1 MKVSLIVLTRNELTG
16 VKNILPKIPRD
27 IINEIVVIDGNSTDG
42 TYEECQKMN
51 LEVIKQKSKGRGN
64 AFREGL
70 NNSKGDILIFFS
82 PDGNENPE
90 DIPRLI
96 TKISEGYDLVIASRL
111 TKGGGS
117 DDFTF
122 LRKMLTMLVTK
133 TINILFKGS
142 YTDAC
147 NGFRA
152 IKRSVLE
159 SIRTDATW
167 HEIEI
172 QISIRC
178 LKRKCRIS
186 EIPTFEDRRIAGTSN
201 LNLFTTGIRHMW
213 YILKEIFSA

>member
-1 MKVSLIVLTRNELTG
+1 MKVSLIILTRNELFG
-16 VKNILPKIPRD
+16 VKNILPTIPRGMID
-27 IINEIVVIDGNSTDG
+27 EIVVIDGNSTDG

-51 LEVIKQKSKGRGN
+51 LKVIHQRSKGRGN

-70 NNSKGDILIFFS
+70 QNSKGDILIYFS
-82 PDGNENPE
+82 PDGNENPN
-90 DIPRLI
+90 DIPKLI
-96 TKISEGYDLVIASRL
+96 DKMSEGFDLVIASRL
-111 TKGGGS
+111 ATGGGS
-117 DDFTF
+117 EDFTF
-122 LRKMLTMLVTK
+122 LRKLLTVLVTK

-159 SIRTDATW
+159 EIRTDAVW

-178 LKRKCRIS
+178 LKKKYRIS
-186 EIPTFEDRRIAGTSN
+186 EIATFEGKRLAGTSN
-201 LNLFTTGIRHMW
+201 LNLFSTGTRHMW
-213 YILKEIFSA
+213 HVLREIF